1 MYMHEEAHLFG
12 SFFNFV
18 ENNAVGL
25 IYLYLSSVHDKQS
38 VLQIHR
44 KYLYIVHELKNYIDV
59 YTYEEVDGNP
69 EFEKIQ
75 TVSTLNDYHAGGSAA
90 SALNI
95 SAPCDKSPP

>member
-1 MYMHEEAHLFG
+1 MYMQEEAHLFG

-44 KYLYIVHELKNYIDV
+44 KESHRIRLMIQGDEMPVV
-59 YTYEEVDGNP
+59 R
-69 EFEKIQ
+69 EKVRI
-75 TVSTLNDYHAGGSAA
+75 LRIIAA
-90 SALNI
+90 R
-95 SAPCDKSPP
+95 CF